1 MGILT
6 CFNPITGMI
15 FSVIIGGIIR
25 TYAQRY
31 FGLSLALGAVMGL
44 LLDQWSRNNRTS

>member
-1 MGILT
+1 MTGLMSDGHLDMLQPH
-6 CFNPITGMI
+6 NGMI

-31 FGLSLALGAVMGL
+31 FGLSLALGVVMGL
-44 LLDQWSRNNRTS
+44 LLG